1 MAKNNMPP
9 SVPLQE
15 FGFKQQRNVY
25 DQMVKAKGIRAKLS
39 AGSKTAISNKMS
51 SMFGDHTTKT
61 AGVLR
66 LFGMDKTAK
75 FWDMFALNEEKIRA
89 IEEKKTRQ
97 TEERWRKE
105 MLSKG
110 ANPKKIAQEISN
122 ARKKRYDDA
131 KKEHNKYFGNDPVA
145 KARVGKKVTGVTS
158 TANVK
163 VDRVV
168 LGIAQDVKDIK
179 ALLMPKNF
187 NIKLNKKSSEQ
198 GVQYNPLSPTGQQ
211 FKLTENGK
219 PTTLSPGSRIMEKAE
234 TRAAMMGAT
243 LAYKIQKRDEKRE
256 KYKWKDKKE
265 AYKQEDPLVT
275 INKRLGRIED
285 QLEGKDDKKGWLY
298 RIGFLLGGLW
308 LKLKKFISPLL
319 TIVRGIWTVFKPIL
333 KGVFSIVRAVWTVFK
348 PIIKGMWSVIKAL
361 GRGVGRLLGKWFPG
375 LSLPGLIAGGAAVA
389 TTGAMAYA
397 LDKGMK
403 QSADTAIDKIT
414 SDVTRNQERAGFK
427 AEDSYAAYKRAIDD
441 SLANKTEEQKAYIKQ
456 QLTQSEG
463 LSELEKKMAARYFQ
477 EKEGVVA
484 DKGVST
490 PKATE
495 SVPSELQDTDTYD
508 TNYSTPPQTGVLSA
522 STYESRLKNLAD
534 VIASGES
541 KGDYNIYNK
550 GTVGKNKGKTG
561 REDLSKMTISE
572 YLRRGS
578 LGKDDPQKM
587 FAVGKYQ
594 IIPKTM
600 ENIVKSL
607 GLNPDTTTLTP
618 EVQDR
623 MFRHLIESKPAV
635 RKYLEGQSSDQN
647 AALLALAK
655 EWASVGV
662 PQDTYRNGQLIKAG
676 ESYYSGVGGNK
687 AHTAPETVAS
697 ALSPVQGVN
706 GGMMDQQARSLQA
719 SNQGSK
725 TVNVVTGPTVNQ
737 NTVNQTGPKR
747 KVERADVLTNDN
759 ALARTVMRDS
769 QHPVNVG

>member
-1 MAKNNMPP
+1 MAD
-9 SVPLQE
+9 S
-15 FGFKQQRNVY
+15 KQ
-25 DQMVKAKGIRAKLS
+25 VKANQQAQASVAQVANENAIRKAQVQMGDEQRYKNVTKAMQAAGYNPYSRAK
-39 AGSKTAISNKMS
+39 AGLKTAIYNKMEGTKGTNS
-51 SMFGDHTTKT
+51 RQTARYMRLLGMGNAANFIDRWFTKAKNDEDEEERREGVTKT
-61 AGVLR
+61 AVATIKTSNSRLR
-66 LFGMDKTAK
+66 ND
-75 FWDMFALNEEKIRA
+75 IRNLH
-89 IEEKKTRQ
+89 R
-97 TEERWRKE
+97 
-105 MLSKG
+105 
-110 ANPKKIAQEISN
+110 
-122 ARKKRYDDA
+122 
-131 KKEHNKYFGNDPVA
+131 
-145 KARVGKKVTGVTS
+145 
-158 TANVK
+158 
-163 VDRVV
+163 
-168 LGIAQDVKDIK
+168 DVKDIK
-179 ALLMPKNF
+179 ALLMPKTF
-187 NIKLNKKSSEQ
+187 NIKLNKKMSPQ

-211 FKLTENGK
+211 FKLTEDGK

-234 TRAAMMGAT
+234 TRAAMMGAM
-243 LAYKIQKRDEKRE
+243 LAYRIQQRDEKKE

-265 AYKQEDPLVT
+265 GYKQEDPLT
-275 INKRLGRIED
+275 SINRRLGRIED

-298 RIGFLLGGLW
+298 HIGFLLGGLW
-308 LKLKKFISPLL
+308 AKLKKFISPIL

-348 PIIKGMWSVIKAL
+348 PIIKGMWSIIKAL
-361 GRGVGRLLGKWFPG
+361 GRGVMRIGRFFG
-375 LSLPGLIAGGAAVA
+375 LSLPGLVAGGAAAA

-414 SDVTRNQERAGFK
+414 SDVTKNQERAGFK
-427 AEDSYAAYKRAIDD
+427 AEDSYAAYKMAIDTA
-441 SLANKTEEQKAYIKQ
+441 LANKSEEQKAYIRQ

-463 LSELEKKMAARYFQ
+463 LSDLEKKMAARYFQ
-477 EKEGVVA
+477 EKEGGA
-484 DKGVST
+484 ATTGESK
-490 PKATE
+490 PKVTE
-495 SVPSELQDTDTYD
+495 TVPPELQDTDTYD
-508 TNYSTPPQTGVLSA
+508 TNYSTSQTGTLTA

-550 GTVGKNKGKTG
+550 GTIGKNKGKIA
-561 REDLSKMTISE
+561 REDLSRMTIAE

-594 IIPKTM
+594 IIPDTM
-600 ENIVKSL
+600 RNIVKAL
-607 GLNPDTTTLTP
+607 GINPDTTTLSP

-635 RKYLEGQSSDQN
+635 RKYLEGKSSDQK

-662 PQDTYRNGQLIKAG
+662 PEDTYRNGQLIKAG

-687 AHTAPETVAS
+687 AHTSPESIAS
-697 ALSPVQGVN
+697 ALSPVKGVN
-706 GGMMDQQARSLQA
+706 GGMMDQQARALQA
-719 SNQGSK
+719 STQG
-725 TVNVVTGPTVNQ
+725 TPAVNVVTGPTINQ

-747 KVERADVLTNDN
+747 KVEKADVLTNDN